1 MKPLRFRTVEPT
13 RREVPSDAGGALAGI
28 SLGAQTT
35 QTNAARVRPAALA
48 DLVNVLEYE
57 DQAGLRLE
65 SAIHALTAG
74 SDRTAFD
81 RITLRPR
88 MMVPTRD
95 MDLGLTLFGDQ
106 HFAPILVGPVAEQS
120 RFDAGGEAATVRGAS
135 AAKAAV
141 VLPGSAVDRVE
152 ALVDVASVP
161 VWFQVYVD
169 DPAAEDTLARAV
181 EAGCRA
187 ACVTVG
193 VAVQGQNVRA
203 SATSPAQWSTVG
215 FLAAA
220 LGAPVVV
227 KGVAT
232 PDEARAAV
240 DNGARGIVFSDHAG
254 QGPNPASV
262 LGLAEVVDAVN
273 GRVPVLA
280 DGSFRRGTDIL
291 KALAFGAAAVLVAR
305 PVMWGLAA
313 YSEEGVQGVLEMLQ
327 TELARAMAMCGR
339 PRLETIDRSL
349 VRVHE
354 ALPGA

>member
-1 MKPLRFRTVEPT
+1 MKSTRHRTVEPT
-13 RREVPSDAGGALAGI
+13 RREVLSDAGGALAGTL
-28 SLGAQTT
+28 LGAQT
-35 QTNAARVRPAALA
+35 NVSRARPAAQA

-95 MDLGLTLFGDQ
+95 MDLGVMLF
-106 HFAPILVGPVAEQS
+106 
-120 RFDAGGEAATVRGAS
+120 
-135 AAKAAV
+135 
-141 VLPGSAVDRVE
+141 VE
-152 ALVDVASVP
+152 SLVDVAGVP
-161 VWFQVYVD
+161 IWFQVYVD
-169 DPAAEDTLARAV
+169 DPAAQDTLARAV

-187 ACVTVG
+187 ACVTMG
-193 VAVQGQNVRA
+193 VAVQGGGARA
-203 SATSPAQWSTVG
+203 AATGPAEWNAVG
-215 FLAAA
+215 SMAAA

-240 DNGARGIVFSDHAG
+240 DNGARGIVFSDHGG
-254 QGPNPASV
+254 QGPNPAPV
-262 LGLAEVVDAVN
+262 LGLADVVDAVN

-305 PVMWGLAA
+305 PVIWGLAA
-313 YSEEGVQGVLEMLQ
+313 YGEEGVQGVLEMLQ